1 MADKIKKFLTDN
13 KGCPLTPAATKQ
25 LFVKFL
31 EFLVKE
37 GYGEE
42 LEALKDGGLQY
53 GRYIYK
59 SEPDRFE
66 FIGDI
71 PVPDDYSGL
80 VYTFYEDGL
89 SITQYNEGTQESD
102 LYLTS
107 NGITVSYNEVQA
119 GISSDGTDKI
129 NPQALVGL
137 THSFNELDPA
147 LKAIVDAAIS
157 TREEVACTQS
167 QWDAIKVLLDK
178 SLYINFNGYS
188 LIKSYFNGINEY
200 HFGTLAANHGEAV
213 YLYFDTNRG
222 MLTAEMD
229 EV

>member
-31 EFLVKE
+31 EFLVDE

-42 LEALKDGGLQY
+42 LESLKY
-53 GRYIYK
+53 G
-59 SEPDRFE
+59 
-66 FIGDI
+66 
-71 PVPDDYSGL
+71 V
-80 VYTFYEDGL
+80 
-89 SITQYNEGTQESD
+89 
-102 LYLTS
+102 
-107 NGITVSYNEVQA
+107 
-119 GISSDGTDKI
+119 DKV
-129 NPQALVGL
+129 NPSALVGL